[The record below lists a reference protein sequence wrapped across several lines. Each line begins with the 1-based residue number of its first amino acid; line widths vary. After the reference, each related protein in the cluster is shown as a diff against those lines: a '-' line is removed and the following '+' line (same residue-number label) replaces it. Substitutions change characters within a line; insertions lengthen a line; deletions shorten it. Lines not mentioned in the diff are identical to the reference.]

1 MKVGKG
7 NSQLPPGPRGLP
19 LVVYLPFLGRNLH
32 RIVMDLAIVYG
43 PIYKLWIRSKLYII
57 ISSPTLVK
65 EVVRDHDRK
74 FANRNPTITASA
86 LTYGASDIVFASYGS
101 KWQILR
107 KLFVHEVLSK
117 ANLDAVYAFRRD
129 KMRKIIREIYNK
141 DSKAIDIGDI
151 AYVTMINM
159 VSSMLWGGTTQGDK
173 GTSLAAEFRVE
184 VSQAL
189 QLLARPNVSDF
200 FPMLVRFDLQGVE
213 RDLKNVLQS
222 IERIFDFVID
232 QRQRM
237 KNDDTNLV
245 GSNNATRS
253 DFLQFLLEYKEPNTG
268 RSIFLS
274 QIKAIFMP
282 NSQQDM
288 VIGGTNTTSS
298 VVEWTMSELML
309 HQDVITKLQEEL
321 AEVVG
326 INNTVEEFHIQK
338 LQYLQAIVKEALRLH
353 PPAPLLIPRWTTQDC
368 NVGGYEYPKT
378 LRDPKFWDNPSEF
391 RPNRFLSEDTK
402 LNYFH
407 FLPFGSGKRICA
419 GLPLAERMLMYV
431 LATFVHM
438 FNWKLPDGTKPDTL
452 EKFGI
457 VLEKATPLVAIP
469 TARLPNLELY
479 S

>member
-19 LVVYLPFLGRNLH
+19 LVGYLPFLGRNLH
-32 RIVMDLAIVYG
+32 RIFMDLAIVYG

-101 KWQILR
+101 KWQIRR

-200 FPMLVRFDLQGVE
+200 FPMALIL
-213 RDLKNVLQS
+213 LS
-222 IERIFDFVID
+222 
-232 QRQRM
+232 
-237 KNDDTNLV
+237 DDNNLP
-245 GSNNATRS
+245 AQ
-253 DFLQFLLEYKEPNTG
+253 L
-268 RSIFLS
+268 
-274 QIKAIFMP
+274 
-282 NSQQDM
+282 DM

-378 LRDPKFWDNPSEF
+378 LR
-391 RPNRFLSEDTK
+391 FLSEDTK

>member
-43 PIYKLWIRSKLYII
+43 PIYKLWIGSKLYII

-74 FANRNPTITASA
+74 FANRNPTITAST
-86 LTYGASDIVFASYGS
+86 LTYRASDTVFASYGS

-117 ANLDAVYAFRRD
+117 ANLDAFYAFRRD
-129 KMRKIIREIYNK
+129 EMRKIIREIYNK

-159 VSSMLWGGTTQGDK
+159 VSSMLWGGTTQGEK

-200 FPMLVRFDLQGVE
+200 FPMLARFDLQGVE
-213 RDLKNVLQS
+213 RDSKN
-222 IERIFDFVID
+222 
-232 QRQRM
+232 
-237 KNDDTNLV
+237 
-245 GSNNATRS
+245 
-253 DFLQFLLEYKEPNTG
+253 
-268 RSIFLS
+268 
-274 QIKAIFMP
+274 P

-353 PPAPLLIPRWTTQDC
+353 PPAPLVIPHWTTQDC
-368 NVGGYEYPKT
+368 NVF
-378 LRDPKFWDNPSEF
+378 LNVWAMHRDPQFWDNPSEF

-402 LNYFH
+402 LNYFGNNFH

-438 FNWKLPDGTKPDTL
+438 FNWKLPDGTNPDAL
-452 EKFGI
+452 EKFGF